1 MDKESERMVT
11 RFSNYLNGPLGRG
24 VLESI
29 DEGEG
34 FELQVPGYIL
44 RITKKSRTAVVELL
58 EINGET

>member
-1 MDKESERMVT
+1 MAT
-11 RFSNYLNGPLGRG
+11 RFSNYLNDPLGRG

-44 RITKKSRTAVVELL
+44 RITKKSRSAVVELL